1 MPDRQLTPT
10 PAGGHP
16 AGDNRRINPFFDS
29 KFQQVQ
35 SFFFIRHEGR
45 FVKVDFRHILY
56 IEARKNYTRLVLEER
71 PTALVLVTLKQW
83 EKLLPRDL
91 FCRVHRGYIV
101 SIDKILSFD
110 NKYVYLPGEKITIG
124 EQYRCALP
132 DVVTILANEPSRD
145 PVRSV
150 HKDVLSELEL

>member
-1 MPDRQLTPT
+1 M
-10 PAGGHP
+10 
-16 AGDNRRINPFFDS
+16 
-29 KFQQVQ
+29 Q

-83 EKLLPRDL
+83 ERLLPRDL

-101 SIDKILSFD
+101 SIDKIVSFD
-110 NKYVYLPGEKITIG
+110 NKYVYLQGEKITIG
-124 EQYRCALP
+124 EQYRNALP
-132 DVVTILANEPSRD
+132 DVVTILANEAGREA
-145 PVRSV
+145 VRSA
-150 HKDVLSELEL
+150 HKDVLSELEI

>member
-1 MPDRQLTPT
+1 M
-10 PAGGHP
+10 
-16 AGDNRRINPFFDS
+16 
-29 KFQQVQ
+29 
-35 SFFFIRHEGR
+35 
-45 FVKVDFRHILY
+45 KVDFRHILY

-110 NKYVYLPGEKITIG
+110 NKHVYFPGEKITIG
-124 EQYRCALP
+124 EQYRSALP
-132 DVVTILANEPSRD
+132 DAVTILANEPSRD
-145 PVRSV
+145 SVRHV
-150 HKDVLSELEL
+150 AKEVLSELEL